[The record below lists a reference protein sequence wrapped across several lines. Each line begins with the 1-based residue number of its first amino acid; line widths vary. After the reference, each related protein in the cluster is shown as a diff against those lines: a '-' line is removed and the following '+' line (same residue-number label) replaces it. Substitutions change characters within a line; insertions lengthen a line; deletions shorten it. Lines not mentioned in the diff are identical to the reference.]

1 MPKPKNAKEM
11 KGLLLDYIDAL
22 LLGGIPK
29 MNLEMQREEPDM
41 EKLATEMVTV
51 AWKANNLAPDEFG
64 VMLEGVRL
72 LYSEDRENATERCY
86 ALFWKVQQMQS
97 VTEQLKRCYEMLQI
111 LDCVTKNWGVS
122 VRIKQVEEVMP

>member
-1 MPKPKNAKEM
+1 MQKPKNAKEM

-29 MNLEMQREEPDM
+29 MNLDIQREEPDM
-41 EKLATEMVTV
+41 EKLATEMSTV
-51 AWKANNLAPDEFG
+51 ARMVTRFVPDEFG

-86 ALFWKVQQMQS
+86 AMFWQVQQMQS
-97 VTEQLKRCYEMLQI
+97 VTGKLKRCYEMLQI
-111 LDCVTKNWGVS
+111 LNFATGEWRTGMYPGTVGAT
-122 VRIKQVEEVMP
+122 I